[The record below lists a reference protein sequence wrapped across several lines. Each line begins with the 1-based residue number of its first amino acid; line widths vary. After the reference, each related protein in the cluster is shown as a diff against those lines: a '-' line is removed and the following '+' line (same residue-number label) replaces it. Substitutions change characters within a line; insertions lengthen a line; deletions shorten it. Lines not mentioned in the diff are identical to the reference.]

1 MAGRT
6 HMPEGCTQGHAR
18 RGMLGP
24 ALMTLLLQ
32 VERQDESVGPGEV
45 ALAETLAVV

>member
-6 HMPEGCTQGHAR
+6 HMPEGCTEACKKC
-18 RGMLGP
+18 MLGP